1 MSKRLYSLSVGFS
14 SGGGAS
20 QPAEILAGHRRRRS
34 PFEVTILFVQH
45 RPGRSS
51 LLRAGPTTATRSSY
65 ACVRSVSVIRLLGT
79 VIAAS
84 RRTTSI
90 TTGLGF
96 GVAAVSSAGGP
107 SPSCRCFHSLTPITA
122 WWRAATHCCGALWST
137 VRGKAQC
144 RSSRMRIVCRIPRP
158 FAAGRRV
165 WIVLSPHF
173 LSAPHFNA
181 RGSLAEAW

>member
-1 MSKRLYSLSVGFS
+1 VSKRLYSLSVGFS

-34 PFEVTILFVQH
+34 PLRERSSLSQH

-65 ACVRSVSVIRLLGT
+65 ACVRSVSVSRLLGT

-107 SPSCRCFHSLTPITA
+107 SPSYRCTHSLTPITA

-137 VRGKAQC
+137 VRGKEQC
-144 RSSRMRIVCRIPRP
+144 RSSRMRIACRIARP

-165 WIVLSPHF
+165 WIVLRRHF
-173 LSAPHFNA
+173 RFCPTL
-181 RGSLAEAW
+181 